1 MEIRLTNIL
10 NTRKVTKLSK
20 TILETSYTVL
30 QVTSKWK
37 TLNQS
42 IDLLRAFKFW
52 ATFDI
57 QINITWLH
65 YGKSRQTTTFRKPP
79 EVSQNMP
86 ALI

>member
-10 NTRKVTKLSK
+10 NTTKVMKLAK
-20 TILETSYTVL
+20 AILETSYTVL

-42 IDLLRAFKFW
+42 IDLLRAVKFW

-65 YGKSRQTTTFRKPP
+65 FGKSCQTTTFRKPP
-79 EVSQNMP
+79 AVSQNTP
-86 ALI
+86 TLI

>member
-10 NTRKVTKLSK
+10 NTRKVTKLAK

-52 ATFDI
+52 ARFDI

-86 ALI
+86 TLI

>member
-10 NTRKVTKLSK
+10 NTTKVMKLAK
-20 TILETSYTVL
+20 AILETSYTVL

-42 IDLLRAFKFW
+42 IDLLRAVKFW

-57 QINITWLH
+57 QMNIT
-65 YGKSRQTTTFRKPP
+65 
-79 EVSQNMP
+79 
-86 ALI
+86 